1 MSHPRTPARALALTA
16 GALALPLLLTACSGN
31 KAEIEAACA
40 DIQSNISAVD
50 MAASSI
56 EQDLLVDGVPYQD
69 QHAEELEAH
78 LADVER
84 LEAASRGSLQADATE
99 RADAVDAILVELDQ
113 GDEAGLADALTWTA
127 DTHDTILA
135 ACGF

>member
-50 MAASSI
+50 MAASRSVSSGDRVGLI
-56 EQDLLVDGVPYQD
+56 GENGSGKSTLLRV
-69 QHAEELEAH
+69 A
-78 LADVER
+78 
-84 LEAASRGSLQADATE
+84 
-99 RADAVDAILVELDQ
+99 
-113 GDEAGLADALTWTA
+113 AGLLSP
-127 DTHDTILA
+127 
-135 ACGF
+135 